1 MADEVLS
8 QNEIDAL
15 LSALSSGEMDANQ
28 LKEEEKEKKIRSYD
42 FKRAL
47 RFSKDQ
53 VRSLSRI
60 HENYA
65 RMLTTYF
72 SAQLRNYVHISVASV
87 DQIPYEEFI
96 RSIPTMTVLNIFS
109 MDPLDGRIIFEI
121 NPNVAYAMLD
131 RILGG
136 RGTSLNKIEN
146 LTEIESTIMS
156 NLFEK
161 SLDNLQEA
169 WASVIDIDPM
179 LEEFEVNPQFLQ
191 LVSPNETVIVV
202 SLNTTI
208 GETSGMINIC
218 IPHVV
223 LEPIIPRLSVH
234 YWMQNEAQKERKPGE
249 YEKLTKNISSTELE
263 LSVVLGETRI
273 TIDDLLELSKGDVL
287 KLNQSIEEPLIM
299 QSSEEPLFYV
309 QPGSQK
315 NNVAVQVIDEI
326 KGGSSD
332 DE

>member
-1 MADEVLS
+1 
-8 QNEIDAL
+8 
-15 LSALSSGEMDANQ
+15 
-28 LKEEEKEKKIRSYD
+28 
-42 FKRAL
+42 
-47 RFSKDQ
+47 
-53 VRSLSRI
+53 
-60 HENYA
+60 
-65 RMLTTYF
+65 
-72 SAQLRNYVHISVASV
+72 
-87 DQIPYEEFI
+87 
-96 RSIPTMTVLNIFS
+96 
-109 MDPLDGRIIFEI
+109 
-121 NPNVAYAMLD
+121 
-131 RILGG
+131 
-136 RGTSLNKIEN
+136 
-146 LTEIESTIMS
+146 MS

-234 YWMQNEAQKERKPGE
+234 YWMQNEVQKERKPGE

-263 LSVVLGETRI
+263 LSVVLGKTRI
-273 TIDDLLELSKGDVL
+273 TIDDLLEFSKGDVL

-315 NNVAVQVIDEI
+315 NKVAVQVIDEI